1 MPTLKAVLRNCRT
14 TAATAASVVALVLT
28 AILAPASPAHAVTS
42 LTCVAGA
49 ETTRYTPG
57 LLLLPVP
64 RQTHVS
70 AEGVVGTCVGLPLTH
85 TNGTITFSGEGPLSC
100 TTGNASGTGKIDW
113 TNTGVGT
120 STFDW
125 TGAVGVR
132 PAGDSALVLTGTIKS
147 GDFKNATIT
156 ITIELVAHP
165 YQSVKCLT
173 TGLETNSGLVTTQ
186 ILG

>member
-1 MPTLKAVLRNCRT
+1 MSALHAVLRSCRT
-14 TAATAASVVALVLT
+14 TVAAAASVAALVLT
-28 AILAPASPAHAVTS
+28 AVLAPASPAHAVTS

-57 LLLLPVP
+57 LLIAP

-85 TNGTITFSGEGPLSC
+85 TNGTITFSGDGPLSC
-100 TTGNASGTGKIDW
+100 TTGNADGSGMIDW

-147 GDFKNATIT
+147 GDFKGAAII

-165 YQSVKCLT
+165 SQSVKCLT

>member
-1 MPTLKAVLRNCRT
+1 MSGLKALSRGLRA
-14 TAATAASVVALVLT
+14 TAATVAAVAVLALT
-28 AILAPASPAHAVTS
+28 AVLAPASPAHAVTS

-49 ETTRYTPG
+49 ETTKYQPG
-57 LLLLPVP
+57 LLLAP

-70 AEGVVGTCVGLPLTH
+70 AEGIVGTCLGLPLTH
-85 TNGTITFSGEGPLSC
+85 TGGTITFTGDGPLSC
-100 TTGNASGTGKIDW
+100 TIGNASGSGTIDW
-113 TNTGVGT
+113 VNTGAGT

-147 GDFKNATIT
+147 GDFKNAKII

-165 YQSVKCLT
+165 YQSLQCLS